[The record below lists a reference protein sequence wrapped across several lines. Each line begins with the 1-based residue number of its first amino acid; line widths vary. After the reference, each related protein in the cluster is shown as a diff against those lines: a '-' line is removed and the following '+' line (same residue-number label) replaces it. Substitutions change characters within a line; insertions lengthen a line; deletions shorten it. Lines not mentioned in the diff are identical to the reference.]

1 MEKIKKL
8 FVTAASKNGSYS
20 VGLIAM
26 AVAAVILFNLVVG
39 QLPESVKEM
48 DISDNRLYEIT
59 EVSRDLID
67 GLEDQVS
74 IKVLQNREDYDDRL
88 VRFLENY
95 AALSGNISL
104 EWIDPVLHP
113 SALTEYETEQNNVVV
128 SCEATGKQ
136 KIVEY
141 YDMIVPDYSSYYM
154 TGSASESEFDAEGQ
168 LTSALNYVTT
178 GTEHAIYYTSGHG
191 ELQFSSQVQDLMEK
205 ISATP
210 TETNLLMTGSVP
222 EDCEL
227 LIINGPTSDLTAEEV
242 TALQNYMSKGGKVM
256 ILLAVTD
263 TEQPN
268 LEAFL
273 QEYGMTV
280 KDGYAADMQRNLQ
293 GNYYWIFPEIT
304 AYGDLTEGMETGMLL
319 MPNSRGMEESDPARD
334 TISLQSILETSS
346 EGYMVTEESQ
356 EQGTYLLGAV
366 ATETLETST
375 DESTDSSEDTEEE
388 TESRLTVLTSNS
400 LIDGDLTSMYGTLE
414 NLTMFMNLVTANLSD
429 VTNISIEPKSLAL
442 TYNTMQ
448 HVGVLGFVAVIGVPA
463 VFLLGGFLQWRRRRK
478 A

>member
-1 MEKIKKL
+1 
-8 FVTAASKNGSYS
+8 
-20 VGLIAM
+20 
-26 AVAAVILFNLVVG
+26 
-39 QLPESVKEM
+39 
-48 DISDNRLYEIT
+48 
-59 EVSRDLID
+59 
-67 GLEDQVS
+67 
-74 IKVLQNREDYDDRL
+74 
-88 VRFLENY
+88 
-95 AALSGNISL
+95 
-104 EWIDPVLHP
+104 
-113 SALTEYETEQNNVVV
+113 
-128 SCEATGKQ
+128 
-136 KIVEY
+136 
-141 YDMIVPDYSSYYM
+141 M

-210 TETNLLMTGSVP
+210 TETNLLMNGSVP

-375 DESTDSSEDTEEE
+375 DESTDSSEDTEEG

>member
-178 GTEHAIYYTSGHG
+178 GTEHVIYYTSGHG

-205 ISATP
+205 ISATL